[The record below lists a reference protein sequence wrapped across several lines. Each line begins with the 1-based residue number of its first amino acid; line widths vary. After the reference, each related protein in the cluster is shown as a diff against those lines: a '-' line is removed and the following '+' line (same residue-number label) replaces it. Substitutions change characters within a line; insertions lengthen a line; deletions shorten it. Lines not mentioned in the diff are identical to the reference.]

1 MRGVLLVPTGKTQ
14 PQDKRSPRR
23 TQQTGLAQFPQ
34 FTPLT
39 SHSVA
44 DHTAT
49 WLCVQLLSHVQL
61 FAPLPMEF
69 SKQEYW
75 SGLPFLTPGDL
86 SNPGIEPMSLASPA
100 LADGFFTI
108 STTREAYVT
117 LDSSSIQA
125 QISQVCFFHFLM
137 RLPCQ
142 VELILNK
149 CDAFLLLIWIW
160 KFKAGK
166 DSSCLCLASP
176 YRRKEKSPIWFWTGM
191 HGFKMLPGQ
200 EAIHSISS
208 MCWHFQSKFTR
219 RYLLIKLVIYFEL
232 WGFLKWHYWLKITSG
247 RTKWWKMKMF
257 SVKRSV

>member
-1 MRGVLLVPTGKTQ
+1 MSSLSLQERHSLKIKGVREEPNKQGLLSFPSLLHLPHTLWLIILLHDCVFSCSVMSSFLHLCPWNFPSKNTGVGCHFLLRGIFPTQGSNPCLLHLLHWQMDSLPSAPPGK
-14 PQDKRSPRR
+14 P
-23 TQQTGLAQFPQ
+23 
-34 FTPLT
+34 
-39 SHSVA
+39 
-44 DHTAT
+44 T
-49 WLCVQLLSHVQL
+49 WL
-61 FAPLPMEF
+61 
-69 SKQEYW
+69 
-75 SGLPFLTPGDL
+75 LT
-86 SNPGIEPMSLASPA
+86 
-100 LADGFFTI
+100 
-108 STTREAYVT
+108 
-117 LDSSSIQA
+117 SSIQA